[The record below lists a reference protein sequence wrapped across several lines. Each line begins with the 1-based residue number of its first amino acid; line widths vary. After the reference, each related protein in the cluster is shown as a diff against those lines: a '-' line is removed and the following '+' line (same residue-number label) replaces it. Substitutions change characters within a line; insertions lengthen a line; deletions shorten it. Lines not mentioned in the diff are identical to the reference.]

1 MSEENKA
8 KYKAIGVIN
17 HRTKP
22 ECYPSFEVVTC
33 REEYQFGSSYLLGVR
48 ADPLGTY
55 SVMASAWRFDRYANI
70 SNGDDDGMNKESEII
85 DELIEDERH
94 DCDPKPEKTEWIVGE
109 KPPCGVWLDCH
120 GLASGCVIDTVMF
133 RFIGDKWAIA
143 QSKLE
148 RKAETPIAWTQYTY
162 RIHVDPREKALAQI
176 AFALANVV
184 IGFDAASE
192 IDFGHDNDY
201 SRDYRGMAKFI
212 INGDIPLTKYTGDE

>member
-1 MSEENKA
+1 MTK
-8 KYKAIGVIN
+8 KTPFAIGKMV
-17 HRTKP
+17 HRFRGDI
-22 ECYPSFEVVTC
+22 PSFEVTTFLSYYDFGT
-33 REEYQFGSSYLLGVR
+33 EYYAGSKVGGESYTL
-48 ADPLGTY
+48 
-55 SVMASAWRFDRYANI
+55 MANTWRFVRY
-70 SNGDDDGMNKESEII
+70 SETDDDGMNKESEII

-162 RIHVDPREKALAQI
+162 RIHVGPREKALAQI